1 MTDLLRSRATALWL
15 VLVCLTFLSLELLQ
29 GLTFGGNRRAG
40 TVAVI
45 IVAFAKV
52 RLVGLDYMELR
63 TAPPLLRYFFEAW
76 ILVVMLAIILI
87 SRPVMP

>member
-1 MTDLLRSRATALWL
+1 MTYLLRSRATALWL
-15 VLVCLTFLSLELLQ
+15 VLLGLTFLSLEFLQ
-29 GLTFGGNRRAG
+29 GLTLGGNHRAG
-40 TVAVI
+40 AVAVI
-45 IVAFAKV
+45 IVAFTKV

-87 SRPVMP
+87 SRPAVP